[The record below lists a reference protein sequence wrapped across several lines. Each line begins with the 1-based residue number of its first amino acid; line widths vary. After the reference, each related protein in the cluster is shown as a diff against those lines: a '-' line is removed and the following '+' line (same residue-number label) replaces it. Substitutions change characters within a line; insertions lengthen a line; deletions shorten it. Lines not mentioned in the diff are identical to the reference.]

1 VLILAWTILEVKETM
16 KKGKKNLSETSL
28 VVLFASCDKRSL
40 SKKNHKVKFLF
51 HVVLFNFGGALCGM
65 GLGAPF

>member
-1 VLILAWTILEVKETM
+1 M